1 MLFFGISVIL
11 ISSYHAFDSQS
22 KFSAFAQ
29 MPGDPN
35 AGPIPEGNFT
45 ITSTGPIPEDNSTDP
60 TIISNP
66 MDGAPDVSMNPDNG
80 TVPSIGSMPSPGNMS
95 PDNMTSPDNMANPDN
110 MTSPGNMSPS
120 PSINMSSNSTVSGL
134 PPLEQVKSGISP
146 KDVTCKQG
154 LTLIIKADDGSPAC
168 VDPQVMQILIQRGW

>member
-1 MLFFGISVIL
+1 MHTRANEKITSAILFFGISVIL
-11 ISSYHAFDSQS
+11 ISSYHAFDSQ
-22 KFSAFAQ
+22 FSAFAQ

-66 MDGAPDVSMNPDNG
+66 MDGVPDASSMNPDNG
-80 TVPSIGSMPSPGNMS
+80 TVPSIDNMTSLGNMAS
-95 PDNMTSPDNMANPDN
+95 PDNMTGPE
-110 MTSPGNMSPS
+110 NMSPS
-120 PSINMSSNSTVSGL
+120 PSMNMSSNSTVSGL
-134 PPLEQVKSGISP
+134 PPLEQVKSGVSP

-154 LTLIIKADDGSPAC
+154 FTLIIKADDGSPAC